1 MKNIKSGSITKI
13 EIDNDILYYDYNNLE
28 SKKFLMNYETEKGFI
43 QFHFCLK
50 GDISFEY
57 NNGAYSFPLSSG
69 NCILLYNPIMNLPV
83 NALLNH
89 NSKLVSLHIRIE
101 KFHSLFFENSDNIP
115 FLSEENINKKFYK
128 EYKLSPMM
136 TTILVQ
142 MMNENVSDNVKKL
155 YFKGKVFEILSL
167 LFNISKEMDIEQC
180 PFLADDKNVKKIKMA
195 KEIIIARMSEPPS
208 LKELADQVEISLKNL
223 KEGFKQVYG
232 NTVFGYLYDH
242 KMNVASQMLSTKNYN
257 VNEVALHL
265 GYSTASHFINAFKN
279 KFGTTPKK
287 YLNNSN

>member
-1 MKNIKSGSITKI
+1 MKNINLSTNKTK
-13 EIDNDILYYDYNNLE
+13 IDNDIIYYDYKNLE
-28 SKKFLMNYETEKGFI
+28 SKKVYMNYETEKSFI

-57 NNGAYSFPLSSG
+57 NNGAYAFPLQQG
-69 NCILLYNPIMNLPV
+69 NLILLYNPIMNLPV

-89 NSKLVSLHIRIE
+89 NTKLVSLLIRIE
-101 KFHSLFFENSDNIP
+101 KFHSLFSETAESIP
-115 FLSEENINKKFYK
+115 FLSDENINKKFYK
-128 EYKLSPMM
+128 EYKLTPIM

-142 MMNENVSDNVKKL
+142 MMNQKISDNVKKL
-155 YFKGKVFEILSL
+155 YFKGKGFELLSL
-167 LFNISKEMDIEQC
+167 LFNVGKEMNIEQC
-180 PFLADDKNVKKIKMA
+180 PFLADDKNVKKIKKA
-195 KEIIIARMSEPPS
+195 KEIIISRMSEPPS

-232 NTVFGYLYDH
+232 NTVFGFLYDY
-242 KMNVASQMLSTKNYN
+242 KMNVASNMLSSKNYN

-265 GYSTASHFINAFKN
+265 GYSTSSHFINAFKN

-287 YLNNSN
+287 YLNSN

>member
-1 MKNIKSGSITKI
+1 MKNINLSTNKT
-13 EIDNDILYYDYNNLE
+13 EIDNDIIYYDYKNLE
-28 SKKFLMNYETEKGFI
+28 SKKVYMNYETEKSFI

-57 NNGAYSFPLSSG
+57 NNGAYAFPLQQG
-69 NCILLYNPIMNLPV
+69 NLILLYNPIMNLPV

-89 NSKLVSLHIRIE
+89 NTKLVSLLIRIE
-101 KFHSLFFENSDNIP
+101 KFHSLFSETAESIP
-115 FLSEENINKKFYK
+115 FLSDENINKKFYK
-128 EYKLSPMM
+128 EYKLTPIM

-142 MMNENVSDNVKKL
+142 MMNQNISENVKKL
-155 YFKGKVFEILSL
+155 YFKGKVFELLSL
-167 LFNISKEMDIEQC
+167 LFNVGKEMNIEQC
-180 PFLADDKNVKKIKMA
+180 PFLADDKNIKKIKKA
-195 KEIIIARMSEPPS
+195 KEIIISRMSEPPS

-232 NTVFGYLYDH
+232 NTVFGFLYDY
-242 KMNVASQMLSTKNYN
+242 KMNVASNMLSSKNYN

-265 GYSTASHFINAFKN
+265 GYSTSSHFINAFKN

-287 YLNNSN
+287 YLNSN

>member
-1 MKNIKSGSITKI
+1 MKNINLSTNKT
-13 EIDNDILYYDYNNLE
+13 EIDNDIIYYDYKNLE
-28 SKKFLMNYETEKGFI
+28 SKKVYMNYETEKSFI

-57 NNGAYSFPLSSG
+57 NNGAYAFPLQQG
-69 NCILLYNPIMNLPV
+69 NLILLYNPIMNLPV

-89 NSKLVSLHIRIE
+89 NTKLVSLLIRIE
-101 KFHSLFFENSDNIP
+101 KFHSLFSETAESIP
-115 FLSEENINKKFYK
+115 FLSDENINKKFYK
-128 EYKLSPMM
+128 EYKLTPIM

-142 MMNENVSDNVKKL
+142 MMNQNISDNVKKL
-155 YFKGKVFEILSL
+155 YFKGKVFELLSL
-167 LFNISKEMDIEQC
+167 LFNVGKEMNIEQC
-180 PFLADDKNVKKIKMA
+180 PFLADDKNIKKIKKA
-195 KEIIIARMSEPPS
+195 KEIIISRMSEPPS

-232 NTVFGYLYDH
+232 NTVFGFLYDY
-242 KMNVASQMLSTKNYN
+242 KMNVASNMLSSKNYN

-265 GYSTASHFINAFKN
+265 GYSTSSHFINAFKN

-287 YLNNSN
+287 YLNSN

>member
-1 MKNIKSGSITKI
+1 MKNITLSTNKT
-13 EIDNDILYYDYNNLE
+13 EIDNDIIYYDYKNLE
-28 SKKFLMNYETEKGFI
+28 SKKVYMNYETEKSFI

-57 NNGAYSFPLSSG
+57 NNGAYAFPLQQG
-69 NCILLYNPIMNLPV
+69 NLILLYNPIMNLPV

-89 NSKLVSLHIRIE
+89 NTKLVSLLIRIE
-101 KFHSLFFENSDNIP
+101 KFHSLFSETAESIP
-115 FLSEENINKKFYK
+115 FLSDENINKKFYK
-128 EYKLSPMM
+128 EYKLTPIM

-142 MMNENVSDNVKKL
+142 MMNQNISDNVKKL
-155 YFKGKVFEILSL
+155 YFKGKVFELLSL
-167 LFNISKEMDIEQC
+167 LFNVGKEMNIEQC
-180 PFLADDKNVKKIKMA
+180 PFLADDKNVKKIKKA
-195 KEIIIARMSEPPS
+195 KEIIISRMSEPPS

-232 NTVFGYLYDH
+232 NTVFGFLYDY
-242 KMNVASQMLSTKNYN
+242 KMNVASNMLSSKNYN

-265 GYSTASHFINAFKN
+265 GYSTSSHFINAFKN

-287 YLNNSN
+287 FIASN

>member
-1 MKNIKSGSITKI
+1 MKNITLSTNKT
-13 EIDNDILYYDYNNLE
+13 EIDNDIIYYDYKNLE
-28 SKKFLMNYETEKGFI
+28 SKKVYMNYETEKSFI

-57 NNGAYSFPLSSG
+57 NNGAYAFPLQQG
-69 NCILLYNPIMNLPV
+69 NLILLYNPIMNLPV

-89 NSKLVSLHIRIE
+89 NTKLVSLLIRIE
-101 KFHSLFFENSDNIP
+101 KFHSLFSETAESIP
-115 FLSEENINKKFYK
+115 FLSDENINKKFYK
-128 EYKLSPMM
+128 EYKLTPKM

-142 MMNENVSDNVKKL
+142 MMNQNISDNVKKL
-155 YFKGKVFEILSL
+155 YFKGKVFELLSL
-167 LFNISKEMDIEQC
+167 LFNVGKEMNIEQC
-180 PFLADDKNVKKIKMA
+180 PFLADDKNVKKIKKA
-195 KEIIIARMSEPPS
+195 KEIIISRMSEPPS

-232 NTVFGYLYDH
+232 NTVFGFLYDY
-242 KMNVASQMLSTKNYN
+242 KMNVASNMLSSKNYN

-265 GYSTASHFINAFKN
+265 GYSTSSHFINAFKN

-287 YLNNSN
+287 YLNSN

>member
-1 MKNIKSGSITKI
+1 MDGWIGGWWSSLPEEEQFKMAGVSHKEYTK
-13 EIDNDILYYDYNNLE
+13 L
-28 SKKFLMNYETEKGFI
+28 
-43 QFHFCLK
+43 
-50 GDISFEY
+50 
-57 NNGAYSFPLSSG
+57 
-69 NCILLYNPIMNLPV
+69 
-83 NALLNH
+83 
-89 NSKLVSLHIRIE
+89 RE

-167 LFNISKEMDIEQC
+167 LFNISKEMDTEQC
-180 PFLADDKNVKKIKMA
+180 PFLADDKNVKKIKLA

-265 GYSTASHFINAFKN
+265 GYSTSSHFINAFKN

>member
-1 MKNIKSGSITKI
+1 MSV
-13 EIDNDILYYDYNNLE
+13 
-28 SKKFLMNYETEKGFI
+28 
-43 QFHFCLK
+43 
-50 GDISFEY
+50 
-57 NNGAYSFPLSSG
+57 
-69 NCILLYNPIMNLPV
+69 LYNPIMNLPV

-167 LFNISKEMDIEQC
+167 LFNISKEMDTEQC

-232 NTVFGYLYDH
+232 
-242 KMNVASQMLSTKNYN
+242 KN
-257 VNEVALHL
+257 
-265 GYSTASHFINAFKN
+265 
-279 KFGTTPKK
+279 
-287 YLNNSN
+287 

>member
-1 MKNIKSGSITKI
+1 MKNINLSTNKTK
-13 EIDNDILYYDYNNLE
+13 IDNDIIYYDYKNLE
-28 SKKFLMNYETEKGFI
+28 SKKVYMNYKTEKSFI

-57 NNGAYSFPLSSG
+57 NNGAYAFPLQQG
-69 NCILLYNPIMNLPV
+69 NLILLYNPIRNLPV

-89 NSKLVSLHIRIE
+89 NTKLVSLLIRIE
-101 KFHSLFFENSDNIP
+101 KFHSLFSETAESIP
-115 FLSEENINKKFYK
+115 FLSDENINKKFYK
-128 EYKLSPMM
+128 EYKLTPIM

-142 MMNENVSDNVKKL
+142 MMNQNISDNVKKL
-155 YFKGKVFEILSL
+155 YFKGKVFELLSL
-167 LFNISKEMDIEQC
+167 LFNVGKEMNIEQC
-180 PFLADDKNVKKIKMA
+180 PFLADDKNVKKIKKA
-195 KEIIIARMSEPPS
+195 KEIIISRMSEPPS

-232 NTVFGYLYDH
+232 NTVFGFLYDY
-242 KMNVASQMLSTKNYN
+242 KMNVASNMLSSKNYN

-265 GYSTASHFINAFKN
+265 GYSTSSHFINAFKN

-287 YLNNSN
+287 YLNSN

>member
-1 MKNIKSGSITKI
+1 MKNINLSTNKTK
-13 EIDNDILYYDYNNLE
+13 IDNDIIYYDYKNLE
-28 SKKFLMNYETEKGFI
+28 SKKVYMNYETEKSFI

-57 NNGAYSFPLSSG
+57 NNGAYAFPLQQG
-69 NCILLYNPIMNLPV
+69 NLILLYNPIMNLPV

-89 NSKLVSLHIRIE
+89 NTKLVSLVIRIE
-101 KFHSLFFENSDNIP
+101 KFHSLFSETAESIP
-115 FLSEENINKKFYK
+115 FLSDEKINKKFYK
-128 EYKLSPMM
+128 EYKLTPIM

-142 MMNENVSDNVKKL
+142 MMNQKISDNVKKL
-155 YFKGKVFEILSL
+155 YFKGKVFELLSL
-167 LFNISKEMDIEQC
+167 LFNVGKEMNIEQC
-180 PFLADDKNVKKIKMA
+180 PFLADDKNVKKIKKA
-195 KEIIIARMSEPPS
+195 KEIIISRMSEPPS

-232 NTVFGYLYDH
+232 NTVFGFLYDY
-242 KMNVASQMLSTKNYN
+242 KMNVASNMLSSKNYN

-265 GYSTASHFINAFKN
+265 GYSTSSHFINAFKN

-287 YLNNSN
+287 YLNSN

>member
-1 MKNIKSGSITKI
+1 MKNINLSTNRT
-13 EIDNDILYYDYNNLE
+13 EIDNDIIYYDYKNLE
-28 SKKFLMNYETEKGFI
+28 SKKVYMNYETEKSFI

-57 NNGAYSFPLSSG
+57 NNAAYSFPLKQG
-69 NCILLYNPIMNLPV
+69 NLILLYNPIMNLPV

-89 NSKLVSLHIRIE
+89 NTKLISLLIRIE
-101 KFHSLFFENSDNIP
+101 KFHSLFSETAESIP
-115 FLSEENINKKFYK
+115 FLSDENINKKFYK
-128 EYKLSPMM
+128 EYKLTPIM

-142 MMNENVSDNVKKL
+142 MMNQNISDNVKKL

-167 LFNISKEMDIEQC
+167 LFNVGKEMNIEQC
-180 PFLADDKNVKKIKMA
+180 PFLADDNNVKKIKKA
-195 KEIIIARMSEPPS
+195 KEIIISRMSEPPS

-232 NTVFGYLYDH
+232 NTVFGFLYDY
-242 KMNVASQMLSTKNYN
+242 KMNVASNMLSSKNYN

-265 GYSTASHFINAFKN
+265 GYSTSSHFINAFKN

-287 YLNNSN
+287 YLNSN

>member
-1 MKNIKSGSITKI
+1 MKNINLSTNKTK
-13 EIDNDILYYDYNNLE
+13 IDNDIIYYDYKNLE
-28 SKKFLMNYETEKGFI
+28 SKKVYMNYETEKSFI

-57 NNGAYSFPLSSG
+57 NNGAYAFPLQQG
-69 NCILLYNPIMNLPV
+69 NLILLYNPIMNLPV

-89 NSKLVSLHIRIE
+89 NTKLISVLIRIE
-101 KFHSLFFENSDNIP
+101 KFHSLFSETSESIP
-115 FLSEENINKKFYK
+115 FLSDENINKKFYK
-128 EYKLSPMM
+128 EYKLTPIM

-142 MMNENVSDNVKKL
+142 MMNQNISDNVKKL
-155 YFKGKVFEILSL
+155 YFKGKVFELLSL
-167 LFNISKEMDIEQC
+167 LFNVGKEMNIEQC
-180 PFLADDKNVKKIKMA
+180 PFLADDKNVKKIKKA
-195 KEIIIARMSEPPS
+195 KEIIISRMSEPPS

-232 NTVFGYLYDH
+232 NTVFGFLYDY
-242 KMNVASQMLSTKNYN
+242 KMNVASNMLSSKNYN

-265 GYSTASHFINAFKN
+265 GYSTSSHFINAFKS

-287 YLNNSN
+287 YLNSN